1 MRRHQILVNIGGDIS
16 YWEKKRR
23 ERRLYPKKN
32 WLIELA
38 DKELEEMV
46 EPGPRAGSLLDF
58 LAFKVSE
65 HFYISF
71 TSFFFSMAIIQDN
84 YFKIMLS

>member
-1 MRRHQILVNIGGDIS
+1 MG
-16 YWEKKRR
+16 KKE
-23 ERRLYPKKN
+23 ERKETLSTKE
-32 WLIELA
+32 LADEELA

-71 TSFFFSMAIIQDN
+71 PSFFLSMAIIQDN